1 MKAGIIEKIQ
11 KCLALSECEGATEAE
26 AATALRMAKKLLAKH
41 HLSMADVE
49 AATSEEK
56 RAETWKYGQDD
67 VSAPKRRIDS
77 WEKQLIHAI
86 NKLCSVKGILW
97 GCGYDGRKQL
107 TKIVY
112 VGDERDAAIAVALH
126 RELCK
131 TIKVCCH
138 TALGRVRK
146 PSIFRRFAEGF
157 VYEVIGR
164 VTAERTEG
172 LTQDEEQTY
181 ALVVRGKKDWL
192 STIIQKKLHLTRGR
206 SHGKVRAF
214 DGYAYAQGRAAGRS
228 TDLGTN
234 RLS

>member
-1 MKAGIIEKIQ
+1 VKAGIIEKIQ
-11 KCLALSECEGATEAE
+11 KCFKLSECEGATEAE
-26 AATALRMAKKLLAKH
+26 AATALRMAKKLMAQNN
-41 HLSMADVE
+41 LSMADVE

-56 RAETWKYGQDD
+56 RAETWTYGKDD

-77 WEKQLIHAI
+77 WEKTLIHAI

-131 TIKVCCH
+131 TIKVCCR
-138 TALGRVRK
+138 TALGRVGK

-157 VYEVIGR
+157 VRSVVER
-164 VTAERTEG
+164 VTEERTEG
-172 LTQDEEQTY
+172 LTRDEEQTY

-192 STIIQKKLHLTRGR
+192 STQIEKLHLRTGR
-206 SHGKVRAF
+206 AHGKVRAF
-214 DGYAYAQGRAAGRS
+214 NEYAYAQGRAAGRS
-228 TDLGTN
+228 ADLGAN